1 MPRINLLPWR
11 DQQRRERKLAL
22 YVWLLFALIGA
33 ALVTGAG
40 YLWMSSMIDAQTAR
54 NDRLKAEIR
63 VLDRQ
68 NEEINDLESQK
79 QRFISRMQV
88 IDKLQRSR
96 SEIVHVFD
104 EIAKI
109 VPDGTYLT
117 AVTQTSRKLKLE
129 GVAQSSTRVSSF
141 MRAIAGSQWLRNPEL
156 EVVEAR
162 KESTLGNSF
171 VLHAEQNPLPGDDES
186 APAAA
191 PPAKKGKRT
200 ASAGGAK

>member
-1 MPRINLLPWR
+1 MPRINLLQWR
-11 DQQRRERKLAL
+11 EEQRRERKLAL
-22 YVWLLFALIGA
+22 FVWLGFATIGA
-33 ALVTGAG
+33 ALVWLVS
-40 YLWMSSMIDAQTAR
+40 YLWVNSMIDSQTAR
-54 NDRLKAEIR
+54 NEHLKSEIR

-104 EIAKI
+104 EIAKTI
-109 VPDGTYLT
+109 PDGTYLT
-117 AVTQTSRKLKLE
+117 ALTQSNRRLKLE
-129 GVAQSSTRVSSF
+129 GVAQSSTRVSTF
-141 MRAIAGSQWLRNPEL
+141 MRNIAASQWLRNPEL

-162 KESTLGNSF
+162 KESTLGSSF
-171 VLHAEQNPLPGDDES
+171 VLYADQIPQPGDEDDT
-186 APAAA
+186 PAT
-191 PPAKKGKRT
+191 KKSKRT

>member
-11 DQQRRERKLAL
+11 DQQRRERKLSL
-22 YVWLLFALIGA
+22 YVWLLFALVGA

-40 YLWMSSMIDAQTAR
+40 YLWMGSMIDAQNTR
-54 NDRLKAEIR
+54 NDHLKAEIR
-63 VLDRQ
+63 ILDRQ

-104 EIAKI
+104 ELAKI

-117 AVTQTSRKLKLE
+117 AVTQSSRKLKLE
-129 GVAQSSTRVSSF
+129 GVAQSSTRVSTF
-141 MRAIAGSQWLRNPEL
+141 MRSIAASQWLRNPEL

-171 VLHAEQNPLPGDDES
+171 VLHAEQNPLPGDDPA
-186 APAAA
+186 APAAT
-191 PPAKKGKRT
+191 PARKPKRT
-200 ASAGGAK
+200 ASAGGGK

>member
-11 DQQRRERKLAL
+11 DEQRRERKLAL
-22 YVWLLFALIGA
+22 FVWLGFATAGAAVITLVSYVW
-33 ALVTGAG
+33 
-40 YLWMSSMIDAQTAR
+40 MKSMIDSQMER
-54 NDRLKAEIR
+54 NDHLKAEIR

-104 EIAKI
+104 ELVKTM
-109 VPDGTYLT
+109 PDGTYLT
-117 AVTQTSRKLKLE
+117 AVTQTNRRLKLE
-129 GVAQSSTRVSSF
+129 GVAQSSTRVSTL
-141 MRAIAGSQWLRNPEL
+141 MRNIAASQWLRNPEL

-171 VLHAEQNPLPGDDES
+171 VLYADQVPLPGDDTE

-191 PPAKKGKRT
+191 AKKPKRT
-200 ASAGGAK
+200 ASAGGAQ

>member
-11 DQQRRERKLAL
+11 EQQRRERKLQL

-33 ALVTGAG
+33 ALVTGVC
-40 YLWMSSMIDAQTAR
+40 YLWMGSMIDAQQSR

-63 VLDRQ
+63 ILDRQ
-68 NEEINDLESQK
+68 NEEINDLEAQK

-104 EIAKI
+104 EVAKI
-109 VPDGTYLT
+109 IPDGTYLT
-117 AVTQTSRKLKLE
+117 AVTQTNRRLKLE
-129 GVAQSSTRVSSF
+129 GVAQSSTRVSTF
-141 MRAIAGSQWLRNPEL
+141 MRNIAASQWLRNPEL

-162 KESTLGNSF
+162 KGNTFGNNF
-171 VLHAEQNPLPGDDES
+171 VLFAEQIPLPGDDAE
-186 APAAA
+186 APAATA
-191 PPAKKGKRT
+191 AKKTKRT
-200 ASAGGAK
+200 ARTGGAQ

>member
-11 DQQRRERKLAL
+11 DQQRRERKLSL
-22 YVWLLFALIGA
+22 YVWLLFALVGA

-40 YLWMSSMIDAQTAR
+40 YLWMGSMIDAQNMR
-54 NDRLKAEIR
+54 NEHLKAEIR
-63 VLDRQ
+63 ILDRQ

-117 AVTQTSRKLKLE
+117 AVAQTNRKLKLE
-129 GVAQSSTRVSSF
+129 GVAQSSTRVSTF
-141 MRAIAGSQWLRNPEL
+141 MRSIAASQWLRNPEL

-171 VLHAEQNPLPGDDES
+171 VLHAEQNPLPGDDPA
-186 APAAA
+186 APAAT
-191 PPAKKGKRT
+191 PARKPKRT
-200 ASAGGAK
+200 ASAGGGK

>member
-11 DQQRRERKLAL
+11 DQQRRERKLTL

-33 ALVTGAG
+33 MLVTGAG
-40 YLWMSSMIDAQTAR
+40 YLWMSSMIESQESR
-54 NDRLKAEIR
+54 NEHLKAEIR
-63 VLDRQ
+63 ILDRQ
-68 NEEINDLESQK
+68 NEEINDLEAQK

-104 EIAKI
+104 EITHI
-109 VPDGTYLT
+109 IPDGTYLT
-117 AVTQTSRKLKLE
+117 SVTQTNRKFKLE
-129 GVAQSSTRVSSF
+129 GVAQSSTRVSTF
-141 MRAIAGSQWLRNPEL
+141 MRNIAASQWLRNPEL

-171 VLHAEQNPLPGDDES
+171 VLYAEQIALPGDDDE
-186 APAAA
+186 APVAS
-191 PPAKKGKRT
+191 KKAKRT

>member
-11 DQQRRERKLAL
+11 DQQRRERKLSL
-22 YVWLLFALIGA
+22 YVWLLFALVGA

-40 YLWMSSMIDAQTAR
+40 YLWMGSMIDAQNMR
-54 NDRLKAEIR
+54 NEHLKAEIR
-63 VLDRQ
+63 ILDRQ

-104 EIAKI
+104 ELAKI

-117 AVTQTSRKLKLE
+117 AVAQTNRKLKLE
-129 GVAQSSTRVSSF
+129 GVAQSSTRVSTF
-141 MRAIAGSQWLRNPEL
+141 MRSIAASQWLRNPEL

-171 VLHAEQNPLPGDDES
+171 VLHAEQNPLPGDDPA
-186 APAAA
+186 APAAT
-191 PPAKKGKRT
+191 PARKPKRT
-200 ASAGGAK
+200 ASAGGGK

>member
-33 ALVTGAG
+33 ALITGAG
-40 YLWMSSMIDAQTAR
+40 YLWMGSMIESQRSR
-54 NDRLKAEIR
+54 NDHLKAEIR

-68 NEEINDLESQK
+68 NEEINDLETQK

-104 EIAKI
+104 EVTKI
-109 VPDGTYLT
+109 IPDGTYLT
-117 AVTQTSRKLKLE
+117 SVTQTNRKLKLE
-129 GVAQSSTRVSSF
+129 GVAQSSTRVSAF
-141 MRAIAGSQWLRNPEL
+141 MRGIAASQWLRNPEL

-171 VLHAEQNPLPGDDES
+171 VLYAEQVPLPGDEDA
-186 APAAA
+186 APAAT
-191 PPAKKGKRT
+191 PARKPKRT

>member
-1 MPRINLLPWR
+1 
-11 DQQRRERKLAL
+11 
-22 YVWLLFALIGA
+22 
-33 ALVTGAG
+33 
-40 YLWMSSMIDAQTAR
+40 MIDAQNMR
-54 NDRLKAEIR
+54 NEHLKAEIR
-63 VLDRQ
+63 ILDRQ

-117 AVTQTSRKLKLE
+117 AVAQTNRKLKLE
-129 GVAQSSTRVSSF
+129 GVAQSSTRVSTF
-141 MRAIAGSQWLRNPEL
+141 MRSIAASQWLRNPEL

-171 VLHAEQNPLPGDDES
+171 VLHAEQNPLPGDDPA
-186 APAAA
+186 APAAT
-191 PPAKKGKRT
+191 PARKPKRT
-200 ASAGGAK
+200 ASAGGGK

>member
-11 DQQRRERKLAL
+11 DQQRRERKLSL
-22 YVWLLFALIGA
+22 YVWLLFALVGA

-40 YLWMSSMIDAQTAR
+40 YLWMGSMIEAQQSR
-54 NDRLKAEIR
+54 NDHLKSEIR

-104 EIAKI
+104 ELAKI

-117 AVTQTSRKLKLE
+117 AVAQTNRKLKLE
-129 GVAQSSTRVSSF
+129 GVAQSSTRVSTF
-141 MRAIAGSQWLRNPEL
+141 MRSIAASQWLRNPEL

-171 VLHAEQNPLPGDDES
+171 VLHAEQNPLPGDDPA
-186 APAAA
+186 APAAT
-191 PPAKKGKRT
+191 PARKPKRT
-200 ASAGGAK
+200 ASAGGGK

>member
-11 DQQRRERKLAL
+11 DQQRRERKLSL
-22 YVWLLFALIGA
+22 YVWLLFALVGA

-40 YLWMSSMIDAQTAR
+40 YLWMGSMIDAQNMR
-54 NDRLKAEIR
+54 NENLKAEIR
-63 VLDRQ
+63 ILDRQ

-117 AVTQTSRKLKLE
+117 AVAQTNRKLKLE
-129 GVAQSSTRVSSF
+129 GVAQSSTRVSTF
-141 MRAIAGSQWLRNPEL
+141 MRSIAASQWLRNPEL

-171 VLHAEQNPLPGDDES
+171 VLHAEQNPLPGDDPA
-186 APAAA
+186 APAAT
-191 PPAKKGKRT
+191 PARKPKRT
-200 ASAGGAK
+200 ASAGGGK

>member
-11 DQQRRERKLAL
+11 DQQRRERKLSL
-22 YVWLLFALIGA
+22 YVWLLFALVGA

-40 YLWMSSMIDAQTAR
+40 YLWMGSMIDAQNTR
-54 NDRLKAEIR
+54 NDHLKAEIR
-63 VLDRQ
+63 ILDRQ

-117 AVTQTSRKLKLE
+117 AVAQTNRKLKLE
-129 GVAQSSTRVSSF
+129 GVAQSSTRVSTF
-141 MRAIAGSQWLRNPEL
+141 MRSIAASQWLRNPEL

-171 VLHAEQNPLPGDDES
+171 VLHAEQNPLPGDDPA
-186 APAAA
+186 APAAT
-191 PPAKKGKRT
+191 PARKPKRT
-200 ASAGGAK
+200 ASAGGGK

>member
-40 YLWMSSMIDAQTAR
+40 FLWMTSMIDGQTAR

-63 VLDRQ
+63 ILDRQ

-104 EIAKI
+104 ELVKI
-109 VPDGTYLT
+109 IPDGTYLT
-117 AVTQTSRKLKLE
+117 AVTQTNRRFKLE
-129 GVAQSSTRVSSF
+129 GVAQSSTRVSTF
-141 MRAIAGSQWLRNPEL
+141 MRNIAASQWLRNPEL

-162 KESTLGNSF
+162 KDSTLGNNF
-171 VLHAEQNPLPGDDES
+171 VLYAEQIPLPGDEEET
-186 APAAA
+186 PAAS
-191 PPAKKGKRT
+191 KKPKRT
-200 ASAGGAK
+200 ASAGGAQ

>member
-11 DQQRRERKLAL
+11 EQQRRERQLAL

-40 YLWMSSMIDAQTAR
+40 YLWMGSMIEAQQTR
-54 NDRLKAEIR
+54 NDHLKAEIR
-63 VLDRQ
+63 ILDRQ

-109 VPDGTYLT
+109 MPDGTYLT
-117 AVTQTSRKLKLE
+117 SVTQTNRRLKLE
-129 GVAQSSTRVSSF
+129 GVAQSSTRVSTL
-141 MRAIAGSQWLRNPEL
+141 MRNIAASQWLRNPEL

-162 KESTLGNSF
+162 KESTLGNNF
-171 VLHAEQNPLPGDDES
+171 VLYAEQIPLAGDEDAN
-186 APAAA
+186 APAANA
-191 PPAKKGKRT
+191 PKRAKRT
-200 ASAGGAK
+200 ASAGGGK

>member
-11 DQQRRERKLAL
+11 DQQRRERKLTL

-33 ALVTGAG
+33 MLVTGAG
-40 YLWMSSMIDAQTAR
+40 YLWMSSMIESQESR
-54 NDRLKAEIR
+54 NEHLKAEIR
-63 VLDRQ
+63 ILDRQ
-68 NEEINDLESQK
+68 NEEINDLEAQK

-104 EIAKI
+104 EFTHII
-109 VPDGTYLT
+109 PDGTYLT
-117 AVTQTSRKLKLE
+117 SVTQTSRKFKLE
-129 GVAQSSTRVSSF
+129 GVAQSSTRVSTF
-141 MRAIAGSQWLRNPEL
+141 MRNIAASQWLRNPEL

-171 VLHAEQNPLPGDDES
+171 VLYAEQIALPGDDDE
-186 APAAA
+186 APVA
-191 PPAKKGKRT
+191 AKKSKRT

>member
-40 YLWMSSMIDAQTAR
+40 YLWMGSLIEAQNTR
-54 NDRLKAEIR
+54 NERLQAEIR
-63 VLDRQ
+63 ILDRQ

-104 EIAKI
+104 ELAKI

-117 AVTQTSRKLKLE
+117 AVTQTNRKFKLE
-129 GVAQSSTRVSSF
+129 GVAQSSTRVSTF
-141 MRAIAGSQWLRNPEL
+141 MRSIAASQWLRNPEL

-162 KESTLGNSF
+162 KGNTLGNSF
-171 VLHAEQNPLPGDDES
+171 VLYAEQIPLPGDDLET
-186 APAAA
+186 PAAGA
-191 PPAKKGKRT
+191 AKKPKRT